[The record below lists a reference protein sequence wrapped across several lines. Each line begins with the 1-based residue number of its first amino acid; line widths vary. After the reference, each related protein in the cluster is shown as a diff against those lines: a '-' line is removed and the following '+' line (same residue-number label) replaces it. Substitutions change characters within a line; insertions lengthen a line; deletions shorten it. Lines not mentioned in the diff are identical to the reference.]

1 MTQIQASKG
10 GRPRKAA
17 PLDQKITITVT
28 PEEYELIKSDA
39 TKSRSPSLA
48 SFIRNRIKADPDIKS
63 WSNSAKLALKA
74 LELESLKK
82 LDIKKEISRVQKE
95 KDFAIRNNEATRI
108 KDLTSQLILLREQI
122 TGDLPAPRKARLIT
136 RVSSAD
142 RERIVY
148 QANKLNLSVSDYAR
162 LKIFGYEPG
171 EEGNHLSSLSK
182 RKFYLAIQYINT
194 KGWGVMPT
202 LAPVLCENCGK
213 TLEN

>member
-1 MTQIQASKG
+1 MTYIQSNKG

-28 PEEYELIKSDA
+28 LEEYELIKGEA

-63 WSNSAKLALKA
+63 WSNSAKVALKT
-74 LELESLKK
+74 LELEGLRK

-95 KDFAIRNNEATRI
+95 KDLAIRNNEVDRI
-108 KDLTSQLILLREQI
+108 KNFTSHLIMLREQI
-122 TGDLPAPRKARLIT
+122 TGDLPEPRKARLIT

-182 RKFYLAIQYINT
+182 RKFYLAIQYINS
-194 KGWGVMPT
+194 KGWGTMPII
-202 LAPVLCENCGK
+202 APALCENCGK